1 MDLERARAELARL
14 RHTSDPQAW
23 THIADGWQ
31 SFGRPYDEAY
41 ARWRAAEAHLSG
53 TAGRANSAR
62 ELAGVE
68 LTRARAIAASLGAK
82 TLLSNIDA
90 LARRARLSIVVAAPP
105 EAPVEPLAPD
115 RFGLT
120 SREKEVLALLTEGR
134 SNGDIAKALFM
145 STKTASVHV
154 SSILR
159 KLGVSNRV
167 EAAALVHRDA
177 SRDSYLR

>member
-1 MDLERARAELARL
+1 MLKLERARAELARL

-31 SFGRPYDEAY
+31 SFERPYDEAY

-62 ELAGVE
+62 ELAAVE
-68 LTRARAIAASLGAK
+68 LAKSRALAESLGARP
-82 TLLSNIDA
+82 LLNDVDA
-90 LARRARLSIVVAAPP
+90 LAKRARLSIVATAAPETP
-105 EAPVEPLAPD
+105 IEPLPVD

-120 SREKEVLALLTEGR
+120 AREKEVLALLTEGR
-134 SNGDIAKALFM
+134 SNGDIAKTLFM
-145 STKTASVHV
+145 SPKTASVHV

-159 KLGVSNRV
+159 KLGVANRV
-167 EAAALVHRDA
+167 EAAALVHRDP
-177 SRDSYLR
+177 SKTRI